1 MSRNLCFFLL
11 FISALFSLEPPV
23 KRERPESL
31 KVSIII
37 PCHYSHFQFLE
48 NLLRSYQSQLNA
60 TDEVV
65 ISLSGVD
72 RLEQR
77 VLNLFERRAWPFC
90 MKLIKTC
97 GPKLASEN
105 RNIACSHSTGDLLI
119 CQDADDLPH
128 RHRVKIIRQ
137 LFENFKINLLL
148 HQYEF
153 QVISQSNSILPAQAV
168 SKCFIF
174 KEWAEHEIAYYV
186 QHGCP
191 ALMRSVWESIRW
203 EEDPQK
209 LEDTWFNNRVFYAFP
224 DIAILF
230 IPLIAYRPQY
240 SALHVR

>member
-1 MSRNLCFFLL
+1 MSKNLCFFLL
-11 FISALFSLEPPV
+11 VFSALFSLEPLV

-37 PCHYSHFQFLE
+37 PCHHAHFKFLE
-48 NLLRSYQSQLNA
+48 NLLRTYLSQLKA
-60 TDEVV
+60 TDEVI
-65 ISLSGVD
+65 ISLSGVE
-72 RLEQR
+72 RIEQN
-77 VLNLFERRAWPFC
+77 VLKMFERRSWPFC
-90 MKLIKTC
+90 MKLIKTD

-119 CQDADDLPH
+119 CQDADDIPY
-128 RHRVKIIRQ
+128 RHRVRIIRE

-153 QVISQSNSILPAQAV
+153 QVISQANYITPAEAV

-174 KEWAEHEIAYYV
+174 KEWTEHEAAYYV

-191 ALMRSVWESIRW
+191 ALMRSVWEKIQW
-203 EEDPQK
+203 EEDPQR
-209 LEDTWFNNRVFYAFP
+209 LEDTWFNNRVFSAFP

-230 IPLIAYRPQY
+230 FPLIAYRPQH
-240 SALHVR
+240 SALRVP